1 MATAYTGP
9 KLPGLTNGG
18 KLAHGYRP
26 LNLTLLVFFRVL
38 LPNKRAEKTSGRP
51 KPQAISPSS
60 VLETNRRRFLFRLQ
74 LFFICRGATQRH
86 YCWKSAISPNVGN
99 RRFRLTPAIYGS
111 YTSAHRAKPSFRSLR
126 WLVYSPCAVPGMKS
140 VRPPCMPSQVPRP
153 LLYTPLWQ

>member
-60 VLETNRRRFLFRLQ
+60 VLETSRRCFLFRLQ

-86 YCWKSAISPNVGN
+86 Y
-99 RRFRLTPAIYGS
+99 
-111 YTSAHRAKPSFRSLR
+111 
-126 WLVYSPCAVPGMKS
+126 
-140 VRPPCMPSQVPRP
+140 
-153 LLYTPLWQ
+153 LLGIGDFALLGIGDFALLGIGDFA

>member
-51 KPQAISPSS
+51 IPQA
-60 VLETNRRRFLFRLQ
+60 LFTVIRIGDEQ
-74 LFFICRGATQRH
+74 APFFIPPT
-86 YCWKSAISPNVGN
+86 AIFYLL
-99 RRFRLTPAIYGS
+99 RRDTPAILEEIGNF
-111 YTSAHRAKPSFRSLR
+111 A
-126 WLVYSPCAVPGMKS
+126 
-140 VRPPCMPSQVPRP
+140 
-153 LLYTPLWQ
+153 